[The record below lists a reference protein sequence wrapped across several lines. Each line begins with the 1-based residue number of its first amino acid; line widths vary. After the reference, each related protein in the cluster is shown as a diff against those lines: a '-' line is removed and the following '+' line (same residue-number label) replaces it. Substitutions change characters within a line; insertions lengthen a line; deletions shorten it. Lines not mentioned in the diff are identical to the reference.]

1 MQIMSHSY
9 FKNKELERGFSLIKR
24 MKKNGFIYRFQRY
37 DFQILAS

>member
-24 MKKNGFIYRFQRY
+24 MQKKRIY
-37 DFQILAS
+37 ISLSAI